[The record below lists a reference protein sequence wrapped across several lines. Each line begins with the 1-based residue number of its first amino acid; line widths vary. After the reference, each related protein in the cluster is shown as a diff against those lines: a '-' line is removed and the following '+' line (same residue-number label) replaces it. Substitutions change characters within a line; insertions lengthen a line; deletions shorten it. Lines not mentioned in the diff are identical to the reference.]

1 MYSTQALSEGAH
13 HGFCQQH
20 SSVVKEANSVAGFG
34 LDPQFAETLSE
45 LLSRCRAAGL
55 DFRISQGLRTPQKQA
70 EYYCK
75 WVRRSPADID
85 AAARKME
92 RDGAP
97 WLASVLKSYRN
108 IPRQQNWLTS
118 QLPGSGWHQWGL
130 AADCYCYRNGHMVE
144 NGSDPAYRF
153 YAEQAVRL
161 GLTAGYYFP
170 TKTRDMY
177 KGHQPQAQPTCIPG
191 STSTA

>member
-20 SSVVKEANSVAGFG
+20 FERCQRGQLGGWLRTRSAIRRNSVR
-34 LDPQFAETLSE
+34 TLE
-45 LLSRCRAAGL
+45 QVPCGRP

-108 IPRQQNWLTS
+108 IPRQQNWLT
-118 QLPGSGWHQWGL
+118 
-130 AADCYCYRNGHMVE
+130 
-144 NGSDPAYRF
+144 
-153 YAEQAVRL
+153 
-161 GLTAGYYFP
+161 
-170 TKTRDMY
+170 
-177 KGHQPQAQPTCIPG
+177 
-191 STSTA
+191 

>member
-1 MYSTQALSEGAH
+1 MVFVSNI
-13 HGFCQQH
+13 

-55 DFRISQGLRTPQKQA
+55 DFRISQGFRTPQKQA

-108 IPRQQNWLTS
+108 IPRQQN
-118 QLPGSGWHQWGL
+118 G
-130 AADCYCYRNGHMVE
+130 
-144 NGSDPAYRF
+144 
-153 YAEQAVRL
+153 
-161 GLTAGYYFP
+161 
-170 TKTRDMY
+170 
-177 KGHQPQAQPTCIPG
+177 
-191 STSTA
+191 

>member
-1 MYSTQALSEGAH
+1 MVFVSNI
-13 HGFCQQH
+13 

-45 LLSRCRAAGL
+45 LLSWCRAAGL

-75 WVRRSPADID
+75 WVRRSPSDID

-118 QLPGSGWHQWGL
+118 QLPGSGWHQWGSRRT
-130 AADCYCYRNGHMVE
+130 AIAIATATWSRTEAIPPTDSTPSKP
-144 NGSDPAYRF
+144 SDS
-153 YAEQAVRL
+153 V
-161 GLTAGYYFP
+161 
-170 TKTRDMY
+170 
-177 KGHQPQAQPTCIPG
+177 
-191 STSTA
+191 

>member
-1 MYSTQALSEGAH
+1 MVFVSNI
-13 HGFCQQH
+13 

-85 AAARKME
+85 AAARKIE

-97 WLASVLKSYRN
+97 WLASVFEVV
-108 IPRQQNWLTS
+108 S
-118 QLPGSGWHQWGL
+118 QHPATAKLADQPASGL
-130 AADCYCYRNGHMVE
+130 
-144 NGSDPAYRF
+144 
-153 YAEQAVRL
+153 RL
-161 GLTAGYYFP
+161 GGLRRTAIAIATATWSRTEAILLT
-170 TKTRDMY
+170 D
-177 KGHQPQAQPTCIPG
+177 
-191 STSTA
+191 STPSKPSDSV